1 MSVGAA
7 NALTAR
13 KTAAAAPMRI
23 RHTNSFTPGT
33 TTPEL
38 GSIPFDPSLPPMLR
52 SKSMLGTDFQPVTT
66 ENLPGQPSIF
76 SFFSEA
82 GIADRVVLGI
92 LLLFSFVSWVIIFA
106 KFIRLRR
113 VSGQSEKFVAF
124 FRKSKRFSEVNTFA
138 GELSDTP
145 LTTLFKAGYSELD
158 AQVKANRADD
168 SPTTGGAT
176 GQGKLLIKNISGIER
191 ALERAIGVEM
201 SRLTRNMTFLATT
214 AAACPFIGLFGTV
227 WGIMQSFRA
236 IGLTGSTSIAA
247 VAPGISEALV
257 NTAAGLAA
265 AIPALIFYNYFMGKV
280 REQRAGM
287 EDFALEF
294 INLAERNFT

>member
-1 MSVGAA
+1 
-7 NALTAR
+7 
-13 KTAAAAPMRI
+13 
-23 RHTNSFTPGT
+23 
-33 TTPEL
+33 
-38 GSIPFDPSLPPMLR
+38 MLV
-52 SKSMLGTDFQPVTT
+52 TVFQPVTS
-66 ENLPGQPSIF
+66 ENLPGQPSIL
-76 SFFSEA
+76 SFFSETGPTA
-82 GIADRVVLGI
+82 KVVLGI
-92 LLLFSFVSWVIIFA
+92 LLFFSLVSWAIIFA

-113 VSGQSEKFVAF
+113 VSRQSEKFVAF

-145 LTTLFKAGYSELD
+145 LTTLFKAGYAELD
-158 AQVKANRADD
+158 AQVKAIRAEDT
-168 SPTTGGAT
+168 PTTAGGSS
-176 GQGKLLIKNISGIER
+176 GKLLIKNISGIER

-201 SRLTRNMTFLATT
+201 SRLTRSMTFLATT

-236 IGLTGSTSIAA
+236 IGQTVSTSIAA

-287 EDFALEF
+287 EDFSLEF